1 MAGQGRLTGR
11 GAGGRGGRWGGG
23 VRAGPPDTRVAS
35 TRAAPSRACAAC
47 PGGAQREAG
56 LGTVM
61 RAAAATAGGARGS
74 PEPGP
79 PPPPPSPAPPRYPQ
93 PRRRGRVVSAVAGP
107 RQRAGGWRPGCPLR
121 PGQAGA
127 AWAADPGRAPG
138 KRFGPRP
145 TSPKQDAPRRQQ
157 RWVLLCSASE
167 MGRPAATVKPG
178 CHQTVASPGSRPG
191 RGWGGPT
198 ATRPGPAQGTGF
210 QPQNRCTPFPALVT
224 ARGHWD
230 PPSPTHQDSPTHR
243 DAPTTPA
250 VWAQPRGFPS
260 GPWGPHPAAP
270 GHGLGWRACCR
281 LLGSA
286 CRIRVGLQAAL
297 PTRLV
302 STVDTAPPPPICPA
316 PRPGRGR
323 PPASTMWGRRA
334 WCLHTPKTDLDPG
347 DSWLK
352 SPLSLNV

>member
-1 MAGQGRLTGR
+1 M
-11 GAGGRGGRWGGG
+11 
-23 VRAGPPDTRVAS
+23 RAGPPDTRVAS
-35 TRAAPSRACAAC
+35 TRAAPSRAPRCVSRRC
-47 PGGAQREAG
+47 PAGGRAG
-56 LGTVM
+56 HSHAGGRGHCRRCPRVP
-61 RAAAATAGGARGS
+61 RAWPATPTAVSRTTAGPAASETWKGRKRCSRTAAEGRRVAARVPTAPGAGGGRMGCRPRTGS
-74 PEPGP
+74 GQAVW
-79 PPPPPSPAPPRYPQ
+79 APPHFPET
-93 PRRRGRVVSAVAGP
+93 GR
-107 RQRAGGWRPGCPLR
+107 
-121 PGQAGA
+121 
-127 AWAADPGRAPG
+127 
-138 KRFGPRP
+138 
-145 TSPKQDAPRRQQ
+145 PRRQQ

-198 ATRPGPAQGTGF
+198 ATRPGPARGTGF

-230 PPSPTHQDSPTHR
+230 PPSATHQDSPTHR

-302 STVDTAPPPPICPA
+302 STVDTTPPPPICPA